1 MKQMICLSESR
12 WSANPERTQ
21 RLMTLLGEE
30 VEVLFVELSVTK
42 SPLKSW
48 HRRSAEHIR
57 PVAANV
63 TVCRIPPVCFDKDH
77 AGRFSIRWSIRHA
90 ARCISG
96 RVREKGFENAII
108 WTDTPLTSA
117 LLEHVPHQQVIYD
130 CHRSWDRY
138 PTKMES
144 ELAYRADVVFA
155 ASPNLFDHVSPCNDS
170 VYLLRNGVDYAL
182 FAQACMQGVEEES
195 VMTDLPRPVFAYL
208 GNMTKSVRLMPLIFT
223 ARQHPD
229 WTFVVVGRVS
239 AHNPDYAAL
248 TECKNV
254 RCIGYRPPDRQPACL
269 AASDACFDLLH
280 NDITDEDVV
289 PERIYA
295 YMAAERPIAA
305 MYPVRSEL
313 EYPDVIYG
321 AQNEAD
327 FEYAC
332 LCASSE
338 GDRRKPELRRC
349 YAQEADWVERGEELR
364 HILHDSGLL
373 M

>member
-1 MKQMICLSESR
+1 MKQMICLSESK
-12 WSANPERTQ
+12 WSMNPERTQ
-21 RLMTLLGEE
+21 RLMMLLGEE
-30 VEVLFVELSVTK
+30 VEVLFFELSVTK

-48 HRRSAEHIR
+48 LRRTAEHMR
-57 PVAANV
+57 AAAANV
-63 TVCRIPPVCFDKDH
+63 TVCRVPPACFDKAH
-77 AGRFSIRWSIRHA
+77 AARLSIRWSIRHI
-90 ARCISG
+90 ARCIS
-96 RVREKGFENAII
+96 RRMREKGFENAVI
-108 WTDTPLTSA
+108 WTDTPLTAA
-117 LLEHVPHQQVIYD
+117 LLEHIPHQQVIYD

-170 VYLLRNGVDYAL
+170 VYLLENGVDYAL
-182 FAQACMQGVEEES
+182 FAQVCMRNIEEEP
-195 VMTDLPRPVFAYL
+195 VMTDLPRPVFTYL
-208 GNMTKSVRLMPLIFT
+208 GNMTKSVRLGPLVFT

-229 WTFVVVGRVS
+229 WTFVVAGRVS
-239 AHNPDYAAL
+239 SQNPDYAAL
-248 TECKNV
+248 TECKNI
-254 RCIGYRPPDRQPACL
+254 RCIGYRPLSSQPACL

-280 NDITDEDVV
+280 NDITDEDVI

-295 YMAAERPIAA
+295 YFAAELPVAA

-321 AQNEAD
+321 AQSEVD

-338 GDRRKPELRRC
+338 GDRSKPERRRR
-349 YAQEADWVERGEELR
+349 YAEEADWTVRGEALR
-364 HILHDSGLL
+364 RILHDSGVLL
-373 M
+373 